1 MDPATAAR
9 AAVAEHELVGIA
21 SDHLTNE
28 VAIHLPFEVLVAFKN
43 ALKRFFTAQP
53 WTEADADRLSDLVTP
68 HLEAGWWEHELG
80 NGLHLSHGI
89 RGGRYQ
95 MFVTGPPAR
104 ATSVFDRVFEG
115 PVVPEQTPHPRK
127 VMFHVG
133 GAPAPGVWHR
143 RGEEVDDPRVIGL
156 MEDLDITDVM
166 VAGDFVTLGLQKA
179 SLWEERLDEIL
190 ARVTELFW
198 TGEASSGPAR
208 TREELLDEAGR
219 LSTAPARAEDLHLM
233 DPDVA
238 DHREMLIEALGS
250 DDPRRRRAAVVTLAL
265 SEQVEVARAALVTGY
280 RDESRLVRRAAVDAA
295 ADLESEDYRS
305 LFEEALN
312 DPDSW
317 IRWRAV
323 RAIADIGVGPSRDK
337 IALAAADENFRVRFE
352 AAATFRLED

>member
-143 RGEEVDDPRVIGL
+143 RGGEGEDPRVNGL
-156 MEDLDITDVM
+156 TEDLDTTAGL
-166 VAGDFVTLGLQKA
+166 VAGGFAPPWLQKP
-179 SLWEERLDEIL
+179 
-190 ARVTELFW
+190 F
-198 TGEASSGPAR
+198 
-208 TREELLDEAGR
+208 
-219 LSTAPARAEDLHLM
+219 
-233 DPDVA
+233 
-238 DHREMLIEALGS
+238 
-250 DDPRRRRAAVVTLAL
+250 
-265 SEQVEVARAALVTGY
+265 
-280 RDESRLVRRAAVDAA
+280 
-295 ADLESEDYRS
+295 
-305 LFEEALN
+305 
-312 DPDSW
+312 
-317 IRWRAV
+317 
-323 RAIADIGVGPSRDK
+323 PSQ
-337 IALAAADENFRVRFE
+337 EN
-352 AAATFRLED
+352 LP

>member
-1 MDPATAAR
+1 
-9 AAVAEHELVGIA
+9 
-21 SDHLTNE
+21 
-28 VAIHLPFEVLVAFKN
+28 
-43 ALKRFFTAQP
+43 
-53 WTEADADRLSDLVTP
+53 
-68 HLEAGWWEHELG
+68 
-80 NGLHLSHGI
+80 
-89 RGGRYQ
+89 
-95 MFVTGPPAR
+95 
-104 ATSVFDRVFEG
+104 
-115 PVVPEQTPHPRK
+115 
-127 VMFHVG
+127 
-133 GAPAPGVWHR
+133 
-143 RGEEVDDPRVIGL
+143 

-265 SEQVEVARAALVTGY
+265 SGQVEVARAALVTGY